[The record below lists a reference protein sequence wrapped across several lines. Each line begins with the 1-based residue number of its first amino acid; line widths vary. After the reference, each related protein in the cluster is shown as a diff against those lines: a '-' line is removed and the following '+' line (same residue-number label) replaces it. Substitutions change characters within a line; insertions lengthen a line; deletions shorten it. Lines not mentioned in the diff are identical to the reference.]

1 MSTTTSATTEFVAIS
16 DPPEIQRAN
25 PIHAAGATAYGYD
38 RPIVA
43 GLSSYGWAS
52 AAIIEV
58 LGESWL
64 ERGWADMAF
73 RRPVF
78 TGDRLRTTA
87 ELTGDGECRYT
98 QVNEAGKATVEG
110 RAGLG
115 LAPFHD
121 EWQLPADR
129 TPRPPT
135 AGGPLLQPEE
145 SPVGVDYP
153 AMAVD
158 LTVEGARDWSAGR
171 LGDRHPRYHD
181 GPRPWAHPSWV
192 PGHMTPL
199 IRHSYR
205 FAAGIHTTGRI
216 QHLAA
221 LRAPRRL
228 IVAGRWIG
236 REERKGKWWS
246 TSDVVVL
253 DEDGTELA
261 YCQQAQILLPPLPRP
276 EPAADRAAHQPEP
289 RSEEQR

>member
-1 MSTTTSATTEFVAIS
+1 MAIA

-52 AAIIEV
+52 AAILEV
-58 LGESWL
+58 LGEAWL

-87 ELTGDGECRYT
+87 ELGADGVCRYT
-98 QVNEAGKATVEG
+98 QVNDAGKATVEG

-121 EWQLPADR
+121 EWQLPGPTAR
-129 TPRPPT
+129 TPSPPS
-135 AGGPLLQPEE
+135 ASGPLLMPEE
-145 SPVGVDYP
+145 SPVDEDYP

-158 LTVEGARDWSAGR
+158 LTVESARQWSAGR
-171 LGDRHPRYHD
+171 LGDHAPRYHD
-181 GPRPWAHPSWV
+181 GEHPWAHPSWV

-205 FAAGIHTTGRI
+205 FAAGIHTTGRV
-216 QHLAA
+216 QHLAP
-221 LRAPRRL
+221 LRAPQRVV
-228 IVAGRWIG
+228 VAGRWIA

-246 TSDVVVL
+246 TSDVVFL
-253 DEDGTELA
+253 DEAGTELA
-261 YCQQAQILLPPLPRP
+261 YCQQAQILLPPLPRAGQ
-276 EPAADRAAHQPEP
+276 EHR
-289 RSEEQR
+289 